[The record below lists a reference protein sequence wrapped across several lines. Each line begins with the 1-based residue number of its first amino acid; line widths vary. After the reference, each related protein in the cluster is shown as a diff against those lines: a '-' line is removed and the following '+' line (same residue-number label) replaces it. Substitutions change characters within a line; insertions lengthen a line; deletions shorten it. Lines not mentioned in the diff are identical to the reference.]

1 MGEVR
6 DAVILAGGK
15 GTRMLPASLYI
26 PKETLP
32 LIDTPLINHLIWEAA
47 KAGVR
52 RVHVVLSEKKK
63 DILEDFFE
71 RGTIHNEEVRR
82 DLPRSALSLGV
93 EGVEIIPHV
102 QRMAGGVA
110 DAISSAISHI
120 DGPFIVLLGDML
132 LMESHVGPSH
142 SGKEFASSAS
152 LELVSKFRQT
162 GLPNVGV
169 CSVPMSEVGNYGV
182 VELSGDK
189 IIQITEKPEL
199 NEAPGN
205 LVLCG
210 RYLFTDNV
218 ASILEEYPVSKF
230 GEMQSIHI
238 MRHLIENSGLNAV
251 ILDHMK
257 MYDSGDPLSWLK
269 SQVDHALNREDM
281 GDGFFQWIKQKISG
295 MEREE
300 N

>member
-1 MGEVR
+1 MAEVR

-15 GTRMLPASLYI
+15 GTRMLPASLYM

-32 LIDTPLINHLIWEAA
+32 LIDTPLLNHLIWEAA
-47 KAGVR
+47 KAGVS

-63 DILEDFFE
+63 NILEDFLE
-71 RGTIHNEEVRR
+71 SGTIHNEEVRR

-110 DAISSAISHI
+110 DAISSAISNI

-132 LMESHVGPSH
+132 MMESHVGPSH

-152 LELVSKFRQT
+152 LELVSKFRET

-169 CSVPMSEVGNYGV
+169 CSVAMSEVGNYGV

-189 IIQITEKPEL
+189 IIRIVEKPEK
-199 NEAPGN
+199 NEAPSN

-210 RYLFTDNV
+210 RYLFTDNM
-218 ASILEEYPVSKF
+218 ASILREYPVSEF
-230 GEMQSIHI
+230 GEMQSIHVL
-238 MRHLIENSGLNAV
+238 RHLMENSGLNVV

-257 MYDSGDPLSWLK
+257 MYDGGDPLSWLK
-269 SQVDHALNREDM
+269 SQVDHALNREEMRD
-281 GDGFFQWIKQKISG
+281 DFFQWIEKKISG
-295 MEREE
+295 MTRGE